1 MNDKLHDALDKLAPE
16 ISEAGVWEE
25 LQSRVTV
32 RRRRNRIVQGMLGA
46 VAVLAIGL
54 GASSLLGGTSDPD
67 FAEETTSTTV
77 EATTTTVAGTT
88 TTKVETTSTTV
99 VNSPINPIDVSTVD
113 GPAWAVYFFLG
124 REITQQEAQDVR
136 VALGQ
141 MGITRAN
148 GLLVEADLTCD
159 LGAAEALQLSELA
172 QFIAVYFASEG
183 DARDFSRDASIPTL
197 AVAEVEHICSPDARL
212 TPWRPA
218 ATNVLGPLSPS
229 YTIENFVTVY
239 GELGL
244 GETAFV
250 QDEIPSILEESYF
263 ETEITLSPGLNEI
276 EVRIVKLG
284 DAETLHTLEIT
295 YLPNATRQFAYIREF
310 AGEMIV
316 DYAEFLTGEEANEA
330 AREAGEIGE
339 GETVPND
346 FFISNVNPAA
356 RGLALAE
363 DAIIYV
369 LGFDE
374 EGGIKP
380 VLVERSDFE
389 SMFEGNFDPT
399 DWYGGDPR
407 QLPYWLIIEG
417 ETVVQVEQQY
427 LP

>member
-1 MNDKLHDALDKLAPE
+1 MNDKLHDALDNLAPDV
-16 ISEAGVWEE
+16 SEAGVWQE
-25 LQSRVTV
+25 LQDRVST
-32 RRRRNRIVQGMLGA
+32 RRRRNRTIQGVLGV
-46 VAVLAIGL
+46 VAVLAIGI
-54 GASSLLGGTSDPD
+54 GASGLLRGDGTQD
-67 FAEETTSTTV
+67 FVEQATSTTVTTSSGATTSTTI
-77 EATTTTVAGTT
+77 ETTTTVIAT
-88 TTKVETTSTTV
+88 
-99 VNSPINPIDVSTVD
+99 PINAIDVATVD
-113 GPAWAVYFFLG
+113 GPVWAVYFFVGSDVGL
-124 REITQQEAQDVR
+124 QEAQNVR
-136 VALGQ
+136 VALGR
-141 MGITRAN
+141 MGFSRNN
-148 GLLVEADLTCD
+148 GLLVEANVTCD
-159 LGAAEALQLSELA
+159 VGMPEELYESSRN
-172 QFIAVYFASEG
+172 QFIAVYFANDT
-183 DARDFSRDASIPTL
+183 DAFDFTAEASLPALTT
-197 AVAEVEHICSPDARL
+197 AEVEHVCSPDNRL
-212 TPWRPA
+212 NVAGPA
-218 ATNVLGPLSPS
+218 PSDIEGPLSP
-229 YTIENFVTVY
+229 YVTTESHVIVS
-239 GELGL
+239 GHLQQ

-250 QDEIPSILEESYF
+250 QDQAPLILEEDYF
-263 ETEITLSPGLNEI
+263 ETEVELAPGLNEI
-276 EVRIVKLG
+276 EVRFVKLG
-284 DAETLHTLEIT
+284 DEVAIETLEIT
-295 YLPNATRQFAYIREF
+295 YLSEALRQFAFVEEF

-316 DYAEFLTGEEANEA
+316 DYADFLTGEEANDA

-380 VLVERSDFE
+380 VLVERSEFE

>member
-1 MNDKLHDALDKLAPE
+1 MDDKLKSALNQLTPE
-16 ISEAGVWEE
+16 IPESGVWGE
-25 LQSRVTV
+25 LQNRVTA
-32 RRRRNRIVQGMLGA
+32 RRRRNRAIQGTLGA
-46 VAVLAIGL
+46 MAVLAIGL
-54 GASSLLGGTSDPD
+54 GSLSLLGGTRGPD
-67 FAEETTSTTV
+67 FAEDVTTTG
-77 EATTTTVAGTT
+77 ETTTTIVGTT
-88 TTKVETTSTTV
+88 TVVVDTTV
-99 VNSPINPIDVSTVD
+99 TVIDNPVTPIDVSTVE
-113 GPAWAVYFFLG
+113 GPVWAVYLFAGSDVGL
-124 REITQQEAQDVR
+124 QEAQDIR
-136 VALGQ
+136 VALGR
-141 MGITRAN
+141 MSVTRAN
-148 GLLVEADLTCD
+148 GLLVEADVTCD
-159 LGAAEALQLSELA
+159 MGMPEDLYESSRN
-172 QFIAVYFASEG
+172 QFIAVYFSNETDAFDFAAS
-183 DARDFSRDASIPTL
+183 APIPAL
-197 AVAEVEHICSPDARL
+197 AIAEVEHTCSPGNRL
-212 TPWRPA
+212 YLAGSDT
-218 ATNVLGPLSPS
+218 TNLLGPLSPY
-229 YTIENFVTVY
+229 YTIEDFIIVS
-239 GELGL
+239 GELAT

-250 QDEIPSILEESYF
+250 QNLTPELLEERYF
-263 ETEITLSPGLNEI
+263 EAYFALSPGLNEI

-284 DAETLHTLEIT
+284 DAETVSTLEII
-295 YLPNATRQFAYIREF
+295 YVPDATRQFAFVEEF

-316 DYAEFLTGEEANEA
+316 DYADFLTGEEANEA

-380 VLVERSDFE
+380 VLVERSEFE